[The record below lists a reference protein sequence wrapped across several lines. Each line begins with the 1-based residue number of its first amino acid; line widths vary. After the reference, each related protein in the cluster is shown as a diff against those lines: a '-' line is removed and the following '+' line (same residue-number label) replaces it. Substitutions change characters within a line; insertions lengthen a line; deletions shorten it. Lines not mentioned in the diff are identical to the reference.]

1 MQLITDFSTCVSGP
15 CVATIGFF
23 DGVHRGHRY
32 LIDQVKAVAES
43 RGLSSAVLTFSAHPG
58 KVIRPDRVPG
68 LLTTTREKIGLL
80 EQSGIDACFLIG
92 FTSRLSRMEAS
103 EFMEK
108 ILYEKLHVRSLLIGH
123 DHRFGYNRADAFDDY
138 QHMGQRLGIEVLPA
152 LSYMYE
158 GVPISSSLVRNSL
171 LEGRVEDANRYL
183 GYPYSIQG
191 RVVGG
196 YQIGRTL
203 GFPTANLQLSD
214 SEKLLPVSGVY
225 AVYVY
230 TGTDR
235 YKGMLNIGHRPT
247 IGSGNAS
254 SIEVHLLHFSGDL
267 YDCPL
272 RVEFVHRLRSEVR
285 FQDRSLL
292 IRQLEQDAMCV
303 EELLS

>member
-1 MQLITDFSTCVSGP
+1 MQLITDFSTSVSEP

-43 RGLSSAVLTFSAHPG
+43 RRLSSAVLTFSAHPG
-58 KVIRPDRVPG
+58 NVIRPDRVPG
-68 LLTTTREKIGLL
+68 LLTTTHEKIGLL
-80 EQSGIDACFLIG
+80 EQSGIDSCFLIG
-92 FTSRLSRMEAS
+92 FTPELSRMEAS

-108 ILYEKLHVRSLLIGH
+108 VLYQKIRVRSLLIGH
-123 DHRFGYNRADAFDDY
+123 DHRFGHNRTDSFDDY
-138 QHMGQRLGIEVLPA
+138 QRMGCRLGIEVLPA

-158 GVPISSSLVRNSL
+158 GIPVSSSLVRNAL
-171 LEGRVEDANRYL
+171 LKGRLEDANRYL
-183 GYPYSIQG
+183 GYSYSIQG
-191 RVVGG
+191 HVVGG

-214 SEKLLPVSGVY
+214 GEKLLPAAGVY

-235 YKGMLNIGHRPT
+235 YKGMLNIGYRPT
-247 IGSGNAS
+247 IGSGSVS
-254 SIEVHLLHFSGDL
+254 SIEVHLLHFSGNL

-285 FQDRSLL
+285 FGDRSLL
-292 IRQLEQDAMCV
+292 VRQLEQDAMRV
-303 EELLS
+303 EQLLS

>member
-1 MQLITDFSTCVSGP
+1 MQLITDFSAPVSEP

-58 KVIRPDRVPG
+58 NVIRPDRVPD
-68 LLTTTREKIGLL
+68 LLTTTHEKIGLL
-80 EQSGIDACFLIG
+80 EQSGIDSCFLLR
-92 FTSRLSRMEAS
+92 FTSHLSRMGAS

-108 ILYEKLHVRSLLIGH
+108 ILYEKFHVRSLLIGH
-123 DHRFGYNRADAFDDY
+123 DHRFGHNRTDSFDDY
-138 QHMGQRLGIEVLPA
+138 QRMGCHLGIEVLPA

-158 GVPISSSLVRNSL
+158 GVPVSSSLVRNSL

-183 GYPYSIQG
+183 GYSYSIQG
-191 RVVGG
+191 QVVGG

-214 SEKLLPVSGVY
+214 GEKLLPAAGVY

-230 TGTDR
+230 TGADR

-247 IGSGNAS
+247 IGNGSAF
-254 SIEVHLLHFSGDL
+254 SIEVHLLHFSGNL
-267 YDCPL
+267 YNCPL

-285 FQDRSLL
+285 FADRSLL
-292 IRQLEQDAMCV
+292 ICQLEQDAMRV
-303 EELLS
+303 EQLLS